1 MASNRGMFTSTFLN
15 VSKISLSTSYIILL
29 GMALGG
35 KGRGMEGATIE
46 VEGVEVKPN
55 VEGPAA

>member
-15 VSKISLSTSYIILL
+15 VSKISLSTSSIFLL

-35 KGRGMEGATIE
+35 KGKGMEGAIVV
-46 VEGVEVKPN
+46 VEGVEVTPD
-55 VEGPAA
+55 VEGPTA

>member
-15 VSKISLSTSYIILL
+15 VSKISLSTSSIFLL

-35 KGRGMEGATIE
+35 KGRGMEGAIIE
-46 VEGVEVKPN
+46 VEGIRVTLD

>member
-1 MASNRGMFTSTFLN
+1 MASNKGMFTSTFLN
-15 VSKISLSTSYIILL
+15 VSRISLSTSSIFLL

-35 KGRGMEGATIE
+35 KGRGMEGVIVE
-46 VEGVEVKPN
+46 VEGVEVTPD

>member
-1 MASNRGMFTSTFLN
+1 MASKRGMFTSTFLN
-15 VSKISLSTSYIILL
+15 VSKISLSTSSIFLL

-35 KGRGMEGATIE
+35 KGRGMEGAAVK
-46 VEGVEVKPN
+46 VEGVEVTPD

>member
-15 VSKISLSTSYIILL
+15 VSKISLSTSSIFLL

-35 KGRGMEGATIE
+35 KGRGMEGATVE
-46 VEGVEVKPN
+46 VEGVEVTPD
-55 VEGPAA
+55 VEGPVA